1 MLQYF
6 AVGLCT
12 GSPHPTR
19 AQIRCDMEVR
29 PECLN
34 MPASDATVGVYAAA
48 LTVCQLSRCVCLR
61 ARRDAF
67 DTRRAVDIVDN

>member
-12 GSPHPTR
+12 GSPQPTR
-19 AQIRCDMEVR
+19 AQIRFDMEGR

-34 MPASDATVGVYAAA
+34 TPASDVTCRVYAAA
-48 LTVCQLSRCVCLR
+48 LTVCQLSRRVCLDAR
-61 ARRDAF
+61 A
-67 DTRRAVDIVDN
+67 TRLTSVGV